1 MKDKLLTRFRFKPG
15 EFSLVFT
22 LGAILLGNYAAMG
35 ITKVVAVS
43 GFLSAVKDQYLLL
56 LWAGDMALL
65 IFATGLQS
73 LVVDRFDR
81 IKLMMIVLLAF
92 TGLYVILALSF
103 FFNWFPQSISYTL
116 IYLLND
122 QQWRFFPVVF
132 WILAN
137 DIFDPATGRR
147 LLPVIANFA
156 FVGTILGLG
165 IAGLDTNMHFG
176 TVNLLYLNAIIFFVS
191 FAIAYFGLRQVHITK
206 PSQTAVSIQESF
218 SAGWNFI
225 KTVPAFAYQALGML
239 AAGAAMTILLYDA
252 LTDAHIDLGHGFQSF
267 YANYNL
273 LIAVGSII
281 IQSLTR
287 RIIEKLSIK
296 KSFLIHPIVM
306 MISTIANFFIPG
318 FLISTTAQ
326 GVSRVSYDTI
336 DLSNRKAVQ
345 ALVPNEKRGR
355 VSMFIDG
362 HLPSLGTIVGSLITF
377 GIITAGLNL
386 SMGQAAFSM
395 IYLGLGIALSLLA
408 FWAALRVQQT
418 YDKSMLNWQLKRRTR
433 GSSGVLDKLE
443 KLEKPDLGEK

>member
-35 ITKVVAVS
+35 ITKVIAVS

-56 LWAGDMALL
+56 LWAGDMTLL

-73 LVVDRFDR
+73 LIVDRFDR
-81 IKLMMIVLLAF
+81 IKLLMGVLLVF
-92 TGLYVILALSF
+92 TGLYVILGLSF
-103 FFNWFPQSISYTL
+103 FFNWLPQSISYTL

-165 IAGLDTNMHFG
+165 IASLDTRMHFG
-176 TVNLLYLNAIIFFVS
+176 PVNLLYINAIIFFVS
-191 FAIAYFGLRQVHITK
+191 FAIAYFGLRQVRIVK
-206 PSQTAVSIQESF
+206 PSQTAVSIRESF
-218 SAGWNFI
+218 SAGWDFI

-239 AAGAAMTILLYDA
+239 AAGAVMTILLYDA
-252 LTDAHIDLGHGFQSF
+252 LTDAHIDLGSGFQSF

-281 IQSLTR
+281 VQSLTR
-287 RIIEKLSIK
+287 RIIEKLTIK
-296 KSFLIHPIVM
+296 NSFLIHPIVM
-306 MISTIANFFIPG
+306 MIAAITNFFIPG
-318 FLISTTAQ
+318 FLSSATAQ

-336 DLSNRKAVQ
+336 DLSNRKAIQ

-377 GIITAGLNL
+377 GIITAGL
-386 SMGQAAFSM
+386 SMGQGAFSP
-395 IYLGLGIALSLLA
+395 IYLGLGIILSLLA
-408 FWAALRVQQT
+408 FWAALRIKQT
-418 YDKSMLNWQLKRRTR
+418 YDKSMLNWQLKRRAR

-443 KLEKPDLGEK
+443 KPDLGEK

>member
-1 MKDKLLTRFRFKPG
+1 MKDKLLTRFQFKPG

-22 LGAILLGNYAAMG
+22 LGVILLGNYAAMG
-35 ITKVVAVS
+35 ITKVIAVS
-43 GFLSAVKDQYLLL
+43 GFLSEVKDQYLLL

-73 LVVDRFDR
+73 LIVDRFDR
-81 IKLMMIVLLAF
+81 IKLLMTVLLVF

-132 WILAN
+132 WILTN

-156 FVGTILGLG
+156 FVGTILGLV
-165 IAGLDTNMHFG
+165 IAGLDTRMRFG
-176 TVNLLYLNAIIFFVS
+176 PVNLLYLNAIIFFVS
-191 FAIAYFGLRQVHITK
+191 FAIAYFGLRQVRIAK
-206 PSQTAVSIQESF
+206 PSQTAVSIRESF

-225 KTVPAFAYQALGML
+225 TTVPAFAYQALGML

-252 LTDAHIDLGHGFQSF
+252 LTDAHIDLGKGFQSF
-267 YANYNL
+267 YVNYNL

-281 IQSLTR
+281 VQSLTR

-306 MISTIANFFIPG
+306 MIATIANFFIPG
-318 FLISTTAQ
+318 FLSSTTAQ
-326 GVSRVSYDTI
+326 GVSRVTYDTI
-336 DLSNRKAVQ
+336 DLSNRKAIQ

-377 GIITAGLNL
+377 GIITAGL
-386 SMGQAAFSM
+386 SMGQGAFSP
-395 IYLGLGIALSLLA
+395 IYLGLGIALSLFA

-443 KLEKPDLGEK
+443 KPDFGEK

>member
-35 ITKVVAVS
+35 ITKVIAVS
-43 GFLSAVKDQYLLL
+43 GFLSEVKDQYLLL
-56 LWAGDMALL
+56 LWAADMALL
-65 IFATGLQS
+65 ILATGLQS
-73 LVVDRFDR
+73 LIVDRFDR
-81 IKLMMIVLLAF
+81 IKLLMAVLLVF
-92 TGLYVILALSF
+92 MSLYAILGLSF
-103 FFNWFPQSISYTL
+103 FFNLLSRSIAYTL

-165 IAGLDTNMHFG
+165 IAGLDANMHFG
-176 TVNLLYLNAIIFFVS
+176 PVNLLYLNAIIFFMG
-191 FAIAYFGLRQVHITK
+191 FAMAYFGLRQVRIVK
-206 PSQTAVSIQESF
+206 PSQTAVSIRESF
-218 SAGWNFI
+218 SAGWDFI
-225 KTVPAFAYQALGML
+225 RTVPAFAYQALGML
-239 AAGAAMTILLYDA
+239 AAGAVMTILLYDA
-252 LTDAHIDLGHGFQSF
+252 LTDAHIDLGKSFQSF

-281 IQSLTR
+281 VQSLTR

-306 MISTIANFFIPG
+306 MISTITNFFIPG
-318 FLISTTAQ
+318 FLSSTVAQ

-355 VSMFIDG
+355 VSMFLDG

-377 GIITAGLNL
+377 GIITAGLNS
-386 SMGQAAFSM
+386 SMGQGAFSP
-395 IYLGLGIALSLLA
+395 IYLGLGIALSLVA

-433 GSSGVLDKLE
+433 GSSGVLDKLD
-443 KLEKPDLGEK
+443 KLEKPDLGKK